1 MRRVTLVGIG
11 ECGGRL
17 VDSAIEILRK
27 NKIRHN
33 NIYEPFFIDCDKKT
47 MNLKNW
53 NKYNS
58 LIVGNES
65 SFSDRKKAIA
75 LLKNNV
81 NFKSYIYHSFRNE
94 LNDTICLIASSSGGF
109 GSGSILEIAREI
121 RKINSTSAIN
131 LIIVLPDKKN
141 ITEIDIKNTLR
152 LNYEIETT
160 LKYEQ
165 IKDYCTNLYS
175 DNQPTINSV
184 MYVDNS
190 KKKIRK
196 TYDDYNIEVMN
207 LVIKCYE
214 IQKNNIDNAY
224 VHEVNKALGYKILL
238 QLSNNKNWIDAI
250 EEEVNNS
257 PFIFPDELYN
267 RDIINYLSQSEKS
280 LFSERLSFFTD
291 DCFDKN
297 NINVHNIIRS
307 WYFSRTCNVKC
318 NSNVILA
325 TGYMG
330 DNKKLLPSIKFD

>member
-1 MRRVTLVGIG
+1 MTLVGIG

-17 VDSAIEILRK
+17 VDSAMEILRR
-27 NKIRHN
+27 NEIRHN
-33 NIYEPFFIDCDKKT
+33 NIYEAFFIDCDKKT
-47 MNLKNW
+47 MYLKNW

-65 SFSDRKKAIA
+65 SFSDRKKAIY

-81 NFKSYIYHSFRNE
+81 NFKSYIYNSFRNE
-94 LNDTICLIASSSGGF
+94 INDTICLIASSSGGF
-109 GSGSILEIAREI
+109 GSGSILEVAREI

-131 LIIVLPDKKN
+131 LIIVLPHKNN

-165 IKDYCTNLYS
+165 IKDYCTYLYS
-175 DNQPTINSV
+175 NNQPTINSV

-196 TYDDYNIEVMN
+196 MYDDYNIEVMN

-214 IQKNNIDNAY
+214 IEKSNIDNAY

-257 PFIFPDELYN
+257 PFVFPDELYN

-297 NINVHNIIRS
+297 NINVHNIIS
-307 WYFSRTCNVKC
+307 AWNFSRTCNVKC
-318 NSNVILA
+318 DSNLILA
-325 TGYMG
+325 AGYMG
-330 DNKKLLPSIKFD
+330 HNKKLLPSIKFD